1 MCAAIAFPESR
12 RNVSVQRI
20 DAFPFLSVT
29 VAVNTPAAL
38 ADAFGAGTSFFELSV
53 ARYEYVVVDA
63 ANATPTTSIAPPT
76 TTIPTSLAIGTS

>member
-1 MCAAIAFPESR
+1 
-12 RNVSVQRI
+12 
-20 DAFPFLSVT
+20 
-29 VAVNTPAAL
+29 L